1 GPDAGAEAEEDDWAR
16 WSAPEAAGGSALGLE
31 RRVQLVDG
39 QLARLVA
46 VVLRVGVLTLE
57 LQSAVAS
64 CGAGEP
70 AAVAVRLGG
79 LAFLRDTVCR
89 LRPLERRCL
98 GELGLLEDDQPSA
111 APASPAAKPGSP
123 ARGAAERGSCL
134 PLPDEPKGED
144 PPAACIST
152 LSLGSAS
159 ALWREGGG
167 GAERQLLQLAPPRGR
182 AVLVRWK
189 EGPPAAGAEPQG
201 DQGWHP
207 IEGCVHGARV
217 VLHAGALA
225 ALGAMLSRCASPLE
239 RLQPPPLESGWMRL
253 AVHDTRVELPSLPGG
268 AHGAPALPGPAV
280 AVPALLLTSVPGL
293 GELFHAL
300 EVLPQRLGLERQ
312 VLPPPLPALVGI
324 SEGPRQRPRP
334 DAPGGPLGLAG
345 PREGVLCEQ
354 ALISQGG
361 TPGSAR
367 ELAGGAVRVG
377 EQLAPSR
384 SPPHARAWVAELV
397 GGRRLAA
404 AALASCW
411 AFLAKGNVDVSR
423 CVCFSSKVQEQLA
436 AEQPELARVR
446 WQELVDLVQAQV
458 SSEALAQV
466 LPELSAAAEEPA
478 GAGAA
483 VAGAATAPQERQ
495 SPAKASRHRRAPDP
509 EGEAEALASEWASLQ
524 WEVQRLREDRRRVD
538 ARLARFHAAADAGM
552 ARSEARAAEWE
563 RAVAAAVAQERGAQA
578 ELSARGEAAPK
589 PRGAW
594 VQGPPRAPQKPAAP
608 PLSDAQVAA
617 YARMSEEDFAAV
629 AGDLSAKARA
639 RVANKR
645 ALDHGEPQTAARA
658 ARLDADVLQQQVA
671 QAQAKLDRATGQA
684 AKAMQHGG
692 AAPPVSASEAC
703 KQIEALV
710 AAVQATAGVDEEA
723 RRLTALVK
731 MLRDKLPA
739 DDAASDADV
748 PMAAAPDWSYFTDP
762 SGDFFSTFVEPQ
774 GGVAG
779 AADDEQR
786 VSAAKKIPRE
796 AFESLVKQMQEH
808 HVKKA
813 RTASSE
819 VAGQQKL

>member
-1 GPDAGAEAEEDDWAR
+1 RPGRRGGGRGGRLGALVGAR
-16 WSAPEAAGGSALGLE
+16 GGRRFRPRPGAPRAARGRPARAARRRGAAGGRADPG
-31 RRVQLVDG
+31 
-39 QLARLVA
+39 
-46 VVLRVGVLTLE
+46 
-57 LQSAVAS
+57 
-64 CGAGEP
+64 
-70 AAVAVRLGG
+70 AAV
-79 LAFLRDTVCR
+79 CR
-89 LRPLERRCL
+89 
-98 GELGLLEDDQPSA
+98 GELRRRRARRGGG
-111 APASPAAKPGSP
+111 APGRSGVPAGH
-123 ARGAAERGSCL
+123 RV
-134 PLPDEPKGED
+134 
-144 PPAACIST
+144 PPAA
-152 LSLGSAS
+152 A
-159 ALWREGGG
+159 R
-167 GAERQLLQLAPPRGR
+167 AEVPRRAGPPRGR
-182 AVLVRWK
+182 PAVSRPGVAGGEAGLARAGRGGTRLV
-189 EGPPAAGAEPQG
+189 PAAAGRAEGRGPARGVHQHPFAGLRERAVARGRRRCRAPAAAARPAARPRGAGALEGGPAG
-201 DQGWHP
+201 RGGRAAGHP